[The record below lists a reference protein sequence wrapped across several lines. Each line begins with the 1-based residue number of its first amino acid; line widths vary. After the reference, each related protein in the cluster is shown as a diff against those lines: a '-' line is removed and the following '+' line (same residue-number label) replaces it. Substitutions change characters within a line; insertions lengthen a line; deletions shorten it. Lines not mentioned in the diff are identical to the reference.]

1 MSDKPKRQVQRA
13 IGPRL
18 RIVFHIVLGLL
29 AIIGANSLYLGG
41 VTFLSWWNSKTY
53 QDYFYNW
60 MFLLHV
66 VLGLIIIVPFL
77 IFGFLH
83 WRNTKDRKIRRTVM
97 IGYALPCTGLMWPGR
112 LLVAGS
118 TGCIDLWGLAFAGR
132 RDLSG
137 EALLQPQPWGWWPGS
152 PPIRGHGT

>member
-97 IGYALPCTGLMWPGR
+97 IGYALMGVC
-112 LLVAGS
+112 LLVLGSGFLLLRNFVDLRQPLLRSAVYWAHVAGP
-118 TGCIDLWGLAFAGR
+118 LAGGDMR
-132 RDLSG
+132 
-137 EALLQPQPWGWWPGS
+137 E
-152 PPIRGHGT
+152 